1 MTTIGVLLCD
11 HVAPELEPSAGGYP
25 EMFERM
31 FRAHPAVRL
40 QFYDATAGEFPAN
53 LDECDGYLTSG
64 SAGSVNDD
72 VAWVRK
78 LEEFV
83 RLLDAERAKLFG
95 ICFGHQMIAKALGG
109 EVHVADQGWGVGV
122 HEVTIVEHQPW
133 MDPPANSY
141 QVINSHQEQITKLPV
156 GATVLASTPHCPV
169 AMFRCGS
176 LVGIQGHPEFPKDY
190 AAALLESRV
199 SIIPPDVYSAAA
211 SSFVSQLD
219 VELLSR
225 WIVAYITSPHVSQ
238 NS

>member
-1 MTTIGVLLCD
+1 MGSTIDDEGHSHLPYSIAASARASSRLELAAGCDLL
-11 HVAPELEPSAGGYP
+11 
-25 EMFERM
+25 
-31 FRAHPAVRL
+31 
-40 QFYDATAGEFPAN
+40 
-53 LDECDGYLTSG
+53 
-64 SAGSVNDD
+64 
-72 VAWVRK
+72 
-78 LEEFV
+78 
-83 RLLDAERAKLFG
+83 AERRKDFT
-95 ICFGHQMIAKALGG
+95 
-109 EVHVADQGWGVGV
+109 DQGWGVGV

-141 QVINSHQEQITKLPV
+141 QVISSHREQITKLPV

-211 SSFVSQLD
+211 SSFGSQPD

-225 WIVAYITSPHVSQ
+225 WIVAYMTSPAST
-238 NS
+238 N